1 MEEERRTDWEGK
13 RSKGKDNGREV
24 NLKQIEGK
32 ASDEAKGAANEAGI
46 NVSSA
51 NRLDSHGEAMPRAEW
66 QTFRWQ
72 TPRRC

>member
-1 MEEERRTDWEGK
+1 MEGGRK
-13 RSKGKDNGREV
+13 RSEGKDNGREV

-32 ASDEAKGAANEAGI
+32 ASDEAKGATNEAGI

-51 NRLDSHGEAMPRAEW
+51 NRLDSHGAAAAAAVPRADW

>member
-1 MEEERRTDWEGK
+1 MENWEGEGK
-13 RSKGKDNGREV
+13 RSEGKDNGREV

-32 ASDEAKGAANEAGI
+32 AKGATNEAGI

-51 NRLDSHGEAMPRAEW
+51 NRLDSHGEAMPRADW
-66 QTFRWQ
+66 QTFQWQ